1 MENNRNFFITI
12 ALSILI
18 LTVWQVFYMNPRIER
33 QREATRIE
41 QERTAQQDQ
50 SVASPGGS
58 TREGMNV
65 LDADERLVKLLT
77 DVLEAARDRNGELA
91 RLVDA

>member
-1 MENNRNFFITI
+1 
-12 ALSILI
+12 
-18 LTVWQVFYMNPRIER
+18 
-33 QREATRIE
+33 
-41 QERTAQQDQ
+41 
-50 SVASPGGS
+50 
-58 TREGMNV
+58 MNV